1 MLLIYNLLLVLDNA
15 LAPIEGKILFFKP
28 TRFSKPSRFEKK
40 IGMIAGLASNSKAEN
55 RDYLRKSFLDTS
67 LIFLWLANR

>member
-1 MLLIYNLLLVLDNA
+1 MYPKEKMCYFVSFGLKTIA

-40 IGMIAGLASNSKAEN
+40 IGMIAGNS
-55 RDYLRKSFLDTS
+55 F
-67 LIFLWLANR
+67 